1 MSIENNG
8 TPRPSTTETGSK
20 LKKLWHL
27 FTSYDAD
34 SDLFRAQQLRT
45 AMRLAP
51 FTETNLTIATVI
63 FCALFWDYASHTL
76 MLVWATATLVTNIT
90 WYGFWLLSE
99 RSGAWETAARI
110 GMRIVVLHV
119 WIRAMLWTFM
129 IAYLF
134 ERVDADHRAL
144 LASVAAGMI
153 GAGAFY
159 LSTLRQAVFGWV
171 LVFTVGSAYALI
183 VTNNRIYWIVCFF
196 LFIYAGII
204 LATALHMWQTFIARH
219 LAEADA
225 ERQKQVVE
233 LLLRDFEAG
242 ASDWLWETDHEGNLR
257 YVSQRMSE
265 VIGRPDNE
273 LLRRNLSDFIIHRE
287 QPDEADSALRALRWQ
302 LTQHLPFRDCIVPL
316 RCLDQ
321 TRWVALSAKPLL
333 DKDGSPH
340 GWRGVGTD
348 ITVRKLAE
356 EELRDS
362 YAQVRALVSELE
374 SAREQERE
382 RLARELHDEFGQILA
397 ALRIDTTWIR
407 NKAHIPVPEI
417 ARRAEAMANV
427 IEDAQQATKRMS
439 SGLRPRVLD
448 DLGLVTAIR
457 ALVNEFAARYD
468 IDCEIHVSDNDK
480 KIVDPVATPLY
491 RMAQEALTNI
501 AKHAQATKLRV
512 ELVTG
517 RDSVILIIA
526 DNGKGLS
533 EGDLRKPGSFG
544 ILGMR
549 QRAAAVDGELSVSG
563 EGGKG
568 TTIEIRLP
576 LID

>member
-1 MSIENNG
+1 MSTKNNG
-8 TPRPSTTETGSK
+8 ISRSSTTETKSAP
-20 LKKLWHL
+20 KKLWRL
-27 FTSYDAD
+27 FTSNEPD
-34 SDLFRAQQLRT
+34 SEIFRAQQLRT

-51 FTETNLTIATVI
+51 FTEINLTIAMVI
-63 FCALFWDYASHTL
+63 FCVLFWNDASHAL
-76 MLVWATATLVTNIT
+76 LLSWAAAILVTNVT
-90 WYGFWLLSE
+90 WYAFWLWSE
-99 RSGAWETAARI
+99 RTANWESASRFD
-110 GMRIVVLHV
+110 MRLAIWHV
-119 WIRAMLWTFM
+119 WIRAMLWTLM

-134 ERVDADHRAL
+134 GRTDSDHRIL

-171 LVFTVGSAYALI
+171 LVFTVGCAYALI
-183 VTNNRIYWIVCFF
+183 VTNNRILWIVCFF
-196 LFIYAGII
+196 LLIYAGII

-219 LAEADA
+219 QAEADA
-225 ERQKQVVE
+225 AQQKQVVE

-242 ASDWLWETDHEGNLR
+242 ASDWLWETDTAGNFR

-265 VIGRPDNE
+265 LIGRPDSE
-273 LLRRNLSDFIIHRE
+273 LLRANLNDFIVHRE
-287 QPDEADSALRALRWQ
+287 QPDEANSAVQALRRR
-302 LTQHLPFRDCIVPL
+302 LTLDTPFRDCIVPL
-316 RCLDQ
+316 SCHDR
-321 TRWVALSAKPLL
+321 TRWVALSAKPLF
-333 DKDGSPH
+333 DSSGSPH

-356 EELRDS
+356 EELRHS

-397 ALRIDTTWIR
+397 ALRIDTSWIR
-407 NKAHIPVPEI
+407 NKAQIAVPEI
-417 ARRAEAMANV
+417 ARRAEAMADV

-457 ALVNEFAARYD
+457 ELVNEFADRHG
-468 IDCEIHVSDNDK
+468 IVCEIQISDDGK

-491 RMAQEALTNI
+491 RMTQEALTNI
-501 AKHAQATKLRV
+501 AKHSQATKLRV

-517 RDSVILIIA
+517 RDSVILIVA
-526 DNGKGLS
+526 DNGKGLQV
-533 EGDLRKPGSFG
+533 GDLRKPGSFG
-544 ILGMR
+544 LMGMR
-549 QRAAAVDGELSVSG
+549 QRAAAVGGELSISE
-563 EGGKG
+563 EGGNG

>member
-1 MSIENNG
+1 M
-8 TPRPSTTETGSK
+8 
-20 LKKLWHL
+20 KLWRL
-27 FTSYDAD
+27 FTSNKPD
-34 SDLFRAQQLRT
+34 SELFRAQQLRT

-51 FTETNLTIATVI
+51 FTEINLTIAMVI
-63 FCALFWDYASHTL
+63 FCTLFWDDASHTL
-76 MLVWATATLVTNIT
+76 ILSWAAAILVTNVT
-90 WYGFWLLSE
+90 WYAFWLWSE
-99 RSGAWETAARI
+99 RTASWESASRFV
-110 GMRIVVLHV
+110 MRLAIWHV
-119 WIRAMLWTFM
+119 WIRATLWTIM

-134 ERVDADHRAL
+134 GRTDSDHRVL

-171 LVFTVGSAYALI
+171 LVFTLGSAYALI
-183 VTNNRIYWIVCFF
+183 VTNNRILWIVCFF
-196 LFIYAGII
+196 LLIYAGII

-219 LAEADA
+219 QAEADA
-225 ERQKQVVE
+225 AQQKQVVE

-242 ASDWLWETDHEGNLR
+242 ASDWLWETDTGGNFC

-265 VIGRPDNE
+265 LIGRPDSE
-273 LLRRNLSDFIIHRE
+273 LLRANLSDFIVHHE
-287 QPDEADSALRALRWQ
+287 QPDEADSAEQVLRRR
-302 LTQHLPFRDCIVPL
+302 LTLNLPFRDCIVPL
-316 RCLDQ
+316 SCHGR
-321 TRWVALSAKPLL
+321 TRWVALSAKPLF
-333 DKDGSPH
+333 DSSGSVH

-356 EELRDS
+356 EELHHS

-374 SAREQERE
+374 FAREQERE

-397 ALRIDTTWIR
+397 ALRMDTSWIR
-407 NKAHIPVPEI
+407 NKAQIAVPEI

-457 ALVNEFAARYD
+457 ELVNEFADRHG
-468 IDCEIHVSDNDK
+468 IGCEIQVSDDGK

-491 RMAQEALTNI
+491 RMTQEALTNI
-501 AKHAQATKLRV
+501 AKHSQATNLRV

-526 DNGKGLS
+526 DNGKGLKA
-533 EGDLRKPGSFG
+533 GDLRKPGSFG
-544 ILGMR
+544 IMGMR
-549 QRAAAVDGELSVSG
+549 QRASAVGGEVSISE
-563 EGGKG
+563 EGVNG